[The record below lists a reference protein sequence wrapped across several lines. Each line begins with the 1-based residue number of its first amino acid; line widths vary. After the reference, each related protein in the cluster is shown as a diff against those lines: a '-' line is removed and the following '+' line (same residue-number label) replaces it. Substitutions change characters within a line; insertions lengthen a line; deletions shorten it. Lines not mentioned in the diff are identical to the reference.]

1 MLNRQQV
8 DAYVDEQEE
17 ASLTQ
22 FWAGR

>member
-8 DAYVDEQEE
+8 DAHVDEQEE